1 MQMVQWAGVSPGFSP
16 VSFFLFLRF
25 LLVVENEAA
34 HRGRA
39 FLGRRLLR
47 HRDNTYIVVRI
58 GPMPMKVFGLFGDW
72 TVAGNLHDQHP
83 C

>member
-25 LLVVENEAA
+25 LLLVENEAA

-39 FLGRRLLR
+39 FLGQRTLRLIER
-47 HRDNTYIVVRI
+47 IVRI

-72 TVAGNLHDQHP
+72 TVAGNLQDQHP